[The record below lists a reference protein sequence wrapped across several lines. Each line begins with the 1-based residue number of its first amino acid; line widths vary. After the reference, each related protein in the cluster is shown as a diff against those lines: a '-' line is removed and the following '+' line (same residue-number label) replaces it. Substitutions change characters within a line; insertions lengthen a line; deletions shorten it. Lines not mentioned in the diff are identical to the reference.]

1 MADADARKAA
11 IKKAS
16 SQVRQVLRSFAAPL
30 ARSVLARLLKP
41 FRRHLKNL
49 VNDPRRIRAL
59 APIAT
64 VAGRPTCRGV
74 AHLSSRD
81 ELMLRALCFGRGP

>member
-59 APIAT
+59 APIA
-64 VAGRPTCRGV
+64 AAR
-74 AHLSSRD
+74 
-81 ELMLRALCFGRGP
+81 RAVLHTGSCCISMA